1 MAGKFGDH
9 LGIMDVKLTYT
20 DGKWKVVNSKA
31 KLEKID
37 TKSDVADKDLI
48 DMASSWLI
56 MEQSTMFVRGVGETT
71 APITSY
77 LLRFRMIHLFKSLI
91 MHNYG
96 MLKTSS
102 WGTADEN
109 LPLSQQLHLSRQG
122 LVEMRPTI
130 PISQAGPLAI
140 KNVADLYLYD
150 NVTAL
155 LQSDWG
161 TN

>member
-1 MAGKFGDH
+1 MVMAGKFGDH

-20 DGKWKVVNSKA
+20 NGKWKVVNSKA

-48 DMASSWLI
+48 DMAAHDHNGTI
-56 MEQSTMFVRGVGETT
+56 NYVRKEVGETT

-96 MLKTSS
+96 MLK
-102 WGTADEN
+102 N
-109 LPLSQQLHLSRQG
+109 
-122 LVEMRPTI
+122 
-130 PISQAGPLAI
+130 
-140 KNVADLYLYD
+140 K
-150 NVTAL
+150 
-155 LQSDWG
+155 
-161 TN
+161 

>member
-48 DMASSWLI
+48 NMVAMTI
-56 MEQSTMFVRGVGETT
+56 MEQSTMFVRKLVRLLHQLL
-71 APITSY
+71 AI
-77 LLRFRMIHLFKSLI
+77 LLRFRTIHLFKSLI

-102 WGTADEN
+102 WN
-109 LPLSQQLHLSRQG
+109 SR
-122 LVEMRPTI
+122 
-130 PISQAGPLAI
+130 
-140 KNVADLYLYD
+140 
-150 NVTAL
+150 
-155 LQSDWG
+155 
-161 TN
+161 